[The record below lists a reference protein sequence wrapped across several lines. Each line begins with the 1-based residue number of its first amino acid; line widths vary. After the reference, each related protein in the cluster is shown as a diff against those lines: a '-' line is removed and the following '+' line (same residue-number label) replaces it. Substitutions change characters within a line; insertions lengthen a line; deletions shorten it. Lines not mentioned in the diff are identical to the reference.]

1 MSYYIPY
8 VIERTSKGE
17 RSYDI
22 YSRLL
27 KDRII
32 MLSGEIEDGM
42 ASAIVA
48 GGEATTTISTGSSS
62 EATRPAPSPAAT
74 RACDGFRSSSRT
86 SAPARTSAIPRDDPT
101 RPAPTILTLISET
114 PACSMASAPG
124 SQGHKPQGPDV
135 VYGPER

>member
-32 MLSGEIEDGM
+32 MLSGEIEDDM
-42 ASAIVA
+42 
-48 GGEATTTISTGSSS
+48 
-62 EATRPAPSPAAT
+62 APS
-74 RACDGFRSSSRT
+74 
-86 SAPARTSAIPRDDPT
+86 I
-101 RPAPTILTLISET
+101 E
-114 PACSMASAPG
+114 
-124 SQGHKPQGPDV
+124 HH
-135 VYGPER
+135 

>member
-8 VIERTSKGE
+8 IIKHTSKGE

-32 MLSGEIEDGM
+32 MLSGEIEDGI

-48 GGEATTTISTGSSS
+48 
-62 EATRPAPSPAAT
+62 
-74 RACDGFRSSSRT
+74 
-86 SAPARTSAIPRDDPT
+86 
-101 RPAPTILTLISET
+101 
-114 PACSMASAPG
+114 
-124 SQGHKPQGPDV
+124 
-135 VYGPER
+135 